1 MEARNAAAHSPVSE
15 GSLGAGHGSGNPR
28 LRELAWKSLPCVKLP
43 LPPFRGDEGR
53 RKRELPAAKDTFEV
67 QAAGWRLKA
76 VEDLPAA
83 LRPDPAFRRFHPL
96 ASGLLMLD
104 DRGHGARLR

>member
-43 LPPFRGDEGR
+43 LPPFRGDEAPLR
-53 RKRELPAAKDTFEV
+53 VPKAACD
-67 QAAGWRLKA
+67 WR
-76 VEDLPAA
+76 
-83 LRPDPAFRRFHPL
+83 
-96 ASGLLMLD
+96 
-104 DRGHGARLR
+104 